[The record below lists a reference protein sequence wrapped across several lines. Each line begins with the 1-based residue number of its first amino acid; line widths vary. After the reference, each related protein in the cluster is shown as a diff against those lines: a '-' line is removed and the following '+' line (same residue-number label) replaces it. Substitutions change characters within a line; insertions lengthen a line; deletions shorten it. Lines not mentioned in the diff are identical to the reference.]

1 MASKDDVNLWYDEEV
16 GEMMQDVRKLVED
29 RNALIKFYFGEDKYK
44 DFLLAER
51 LQDLAAL
58 DSRDDST
65 TSSDV
70 NFDKREV
77 NQTST
82 YFRKFSNFL
91 NSGDLPAPDLDP
103 ITFSEDVNLDRGES
117 EKEDEEDGEDKKGG
131 SLWDVAANF
140 LFGKAKPQGGGGGG
154 TTTKSAYGNAINPT
168 SSILGGPAAAS
179 PAGGA
184 VTQNIFNSPSNT
196 PKVESLKE
204 AGFEEGIQK
213 NISKKFDQDLG
224 IDPKLKEALA
234 LAMASPLQLVAG
246 GLMDLMAQ
254 TPVKSNEQKQ
264 DLTKNISFISNA
276 FGIPASTLENVPDD
290 PAMLQAGVNNATP
303 SAPTPAGTPSSMASP
318 QKSGGGRKWW
328 NPFTWFRRNDP
339 DAGNGA
345 GGPDM
350 GPIATSAPIT
360 SNMFGGNTNV
370 SNVTNAASN
379 FSPTMMAKSS
389 SNIATSSMQ
398 AHNTNVQ
405 ESNLGNSFSS
415 VLNSVF
421 GGDSSNLATN
431 VFRGGDGH
439 IHTVQIGQAASSI
452 QDRRPDLMTLTNNVE
467 TQLSER
473 RAEQTTTMASTF
485 ASVASGMS
493 AGAPSPGAPDS
504 LDQGGGFSGDEELD
518 DPFFDVFASTNQY
531 A

>member
-91 NSGDLPAPDLDP
+91 NPGDLPAPDLDP

-117 EKEDEEDGEDKKGG
+117 EKEDDEDEEEKKGG

-140 LFGKAKPQGGGGGG
+140 LFGRGKPRSRGGG
-154 TTTKSAYGNAINPT
+154 TTTRSAYGNAINPT

-204 AGFEEGIQK
+204 AGFEEGVQK

-290 PAMLQAGVNNATP
+290 PAMLQAGINNATP
-303 SAPTPAGTPSSMASP
+303 SAPTPAGTPSSSMSGGR
-318 QKSGGGRKWW
+318 KGGGRKWW
-328 NPFTWFRRNDP
+328 NPFTWFRRGD
-339 DAGNGA
+339 DDTGE
-345 GGPDM
+345 GGPDTSVLR
-350 GPIATSAPIT
+350 TSAPIT
-360 SNMFGGNTNV
+360 NNNILGGNSSI
-370 SNVTNAASN
+370 SNISSSTSS
-379 FSPTMMAKSS
+379 FSPTAMAKST
-389 SNIATSSMQ
+389 SNISTASMNSESS
-398 AHNTNVQ
+398 TVQ
-405 ESNLGNSFSS
+405 ESNLGNSFTN

>member
-1 MASKDDVNLWYDEEV
+1 MANRDDVNLWYDEEV

-70 NFDKREV
+70 NFDKKEV

-91 NSGDLPAPDLDP
+91 NPGDLPAPDLDP
-103 ITFSEDVNLDRGES
+103 ITFSEDVNLDGNAED
-117 EKEDEEDGEDKKGG
+117 KKDDDEEDDDKAAGTF
-131 SLWDVAANF
+131 WDVIGNF
-140 LFGKAKPQGGGGGG
+140 ITGGKSKKGGGGG
-154 TTTKSAYGNAINPT
+154 TVKSAYGNTITPT
-168 SSILGGPAAAS
+168 SSIMGGAAAGS
-179 PAGGA
+179 PAGGS
-184 VTQNIFNSPSNT
+184 VTQNLFNSPSST

-204 AGFEEGIQK
+204 SGFEEGVQK
-213 NISKKFDQDLG
+213 NISDKFNEDLG
-224 IDPKLKEALA
+224 IDPKLKEALSM
-234 LAMASPLQLVAG
+234 AMASPLQAVAG
-246 GLMDLMAQ
+246 GLMSLLAQ

-276 FGIPASTLENVPDD
+276 FGIPSSTLENVPDD

-303 SAPTPAGTPSSMASP
+303 AAPSPSGMSSSMSGGK
-318 QKSGGGRKWW
+318 KSGGGRKWW
-328 NPFTWFRRNDP
+328 NPFTWFGGNNDTG
-339 DAGNGA
+339 DGS
-345 GGPDM
+345 GGPDTS
-350 GPIATSAPIT
+350 ILRTSAPIT
-360 SNMFGGNTNV
+360 NNIVGGNSSISNV
-370 SNVTNAASN
+370 SNAASH
-379 FSPTMMAKSS
+379 FSPSAMARST
-389 SNIATSSMQ
+389 SNISTASMNSESSTVQ
-398 AHNTNVQ
+398 ETNV
-405 ESNLGNSFSS
+405 GNSFTDI
-415 VLNSVF
+415 LNSVF
-421 GGDSSNLATN
+421 GGDSSSLATN

-439 IHTVQIGQAASSI
+439 VHTVQIGQAVTSI
-452 QDRRPDLMTLTNNVE
+452 QDRKPDLMTLTNNVE

-485 ASVASGMS
+485 AAASSGMS
-493 AGAPSPGAPDS
+493 ASPPPPAPADS
-504 LDQGGGFSGDEELD
+504 LMGGGGFSGDEEHD